1 MIHQTVTRNNS
12 VMHYA
17 VTGKGFPV
25 VLIHG
30 FGEDS
35 SIWNNQVNFLKDHC
49 MLLIPD
55 LPGTGPSLNKGD
67 ELSMESMAADI
78 KAMLDQENIH
88 RCLLLGHSMGG
99 YIALAFAELYS
110 GYLAG
115 FGLVHSTAYADNEEK
130 KKNRQR
136 GIELIEQYG
145 GYAFLKNSIASLF
158 GNAFKTAAPEV
169 VAALIEKS
177 KQFSNR
183 ALQQYYQA
191 MMLRP
196 DRTAVLRNTA
206 LPVLIIAGTE
216 DVAAPFGDVLE
227 QAALSDHI
235 QLHVLEGTGH
245 MGMLEAT
252 TQLNQYLLNFIQQ
265 HSRMNPS

>member
-1 MIHQTVTRNNS
+1 MIHQTVVTNNS
-12 VMHYA
+12 TLHYA

-35 SIWNNQVNFLKDHC
+35 SIWNMQVEFLKAHC
-49 MLLIPD
+49 LLLIPD
-55 LPGTGPSLNKGD
+55 LPGTGASQIKGN

-78 KAMLDQENIH
+78 KAMLDQEKISS
-88 RCLLLGHSMGG
+88 CMVFGHSMGG

-110 GYLAG
+110 QYLSG

-136 GIELIEQYG
+136 GIEMIEQYG
-145 GYAFLKNSIASLF
+145 GYAFLKNSIANLF
-158 GNAFKTAAPEV
+158 GNKFKTAAPEA

-183 ALQQYYQA
+183 SLQQYYQA

-196 DRTAVLRNTA
+196 DRTSVLRHTA

-216 DVAAPFGDVLE
+216 DIAAPISDVME
-227 QAALSDHI
+227 QAALSDQI
-235 QLHVLEGTGH
+235 QLHVLEGIGH

-252 TQLNQYLLNFIQQ
+252 AEVNQFLLHFIQQ
-265 HSRMNPS
+265 HIRMNPS

>member
-1 MIHQTVTRNNS
+1 MIHQTVTRNDS
-12 VMHYA
+12 VMHYT

-35 SIWNNQVNFLKDHC
+35 SIWNRQVDFLKDHC

-55 LPGTGPSLNKGD
+55 LPGTGASLNKGD
-67 ELSMESMAADI
+67 ELSIESMAADI
-78 KAMLDQENIH
+78 KAMLDKENIH
-88 RCLLLGHSMGG
+88 RCLVFGHSMGG
-99 YIALAFAELYS
+99 YIALAFAELYKS
-110 GYLAG
+110 YLAG

-136 GIELIEQYG
+136 GIEMIEQYG
-145 GYAFLKNSIASLF
+145 GYAFLKNSIANLF
-158 GNAFKTAAPEV
+158 GNAFKTAAPET

-177 KQFSNR
+177 KDFSNR

-191 MMLRP
+191 MMLRK
-196 DRTAVLRNTA
+196 DRTNVLRNTT

-216 DVAAPFGDVLE
+216 DVAAPISDVLE
-227 QAALSDHI
+227 QAALSEHI
-235 QLHVLEGTGH
+235 QLHVLEGVGH

-252 TQLNQYLLNFIQQ
+252 TLLNQYLLDFVQQ
-265 HSRMNPS
+265 QSRMNPS

>member
-1 MIHQTVTRNNS
+1 MIHKTVNRNDSVMQYTVT
-12 VMHYA
+12 
-17 VTGKGFPV
+17 GIGFPV
-25 VLIHG
+25 VLVHG

-35 SIWNNQVNFLKDHC
+35 SIWNKQVDFLKEHC
-49 MLLIPD
+49 LLLIPD
-55 LPGTGPSLNKGD
+55 LPGTGASLNKAN
-67 ELSMESMAADI
+67 ELSMESMATNI

-88 RCLLLGHSMGG
+88 RCLVFGHSMGG
-99 YIALAFAELYS
+99 YITLAFAELYNS
-110 GYLAG
+110 YLAG

-136 GIELIEQYG
+136 GIEMIAQYG
-145 GYAFLKNSIASLF
+145 GYAFLKNSIANLF
-158 GNAFKTAAPEV
+158 GNAFKTTAPEA

-216 DVAAPFGDVLE
+216 DIAAPIGDILE
-227 QAALSDHI
+227 QAALSDQI
-235 QLHVLEGTGH
+235 QLHVLQGVGH

-252 TQLNQYLLNFIQQ
+252 TALNQYLLNFIQQ
-265 HSRMNPS
+265 HTG

>member
-1 MIHQTVTRNNS
+1 MIHHTLTRNDS
-12 VMHYA
+12 VMHYT

-35 SIWNNQVNFLKDHC
+35 SIWNKQVDFLKEHC
-49 MLLIPD
+49 LLLIPD
-55 LPGTGPSLNKGD
+55 LPGTGASLNKGD
-67 ELSMESMAADI
+67 ALSMESMATDI

-88 RCLLLGHSMGG
+88 HCLVFGHSMGG
-99 YIALAFAELYS
+99 YIALAFAELYNN
-110 GYLAG
+110 YLAG

-136 GIELIEQYG
+136 GIEMIEQYG
-145 GYAFLKNSIASLF
+145 GYAFLKNSIANLF
-158 GNAFKTAAPEV
+158 GNEFKTAAPEA

-196 DRTAVLRNTA
+196 DRTNVLRTTT

-216 DVAAPFGDVLE
+216 DIAAPIGDVME
-227 QAALSDHI
+227 QAALSDQI
-235 QLHVLEGTGH
+235 QLQILEGIGH

-252 TQLNQYLLNFIQQ
+252 SQLNQYLLDFIQQ